1 MRLGRRFAPLVGVAA
16 FAATVAAGSPA
27 GATSLNAVYAIALGG
42 LPLGTAD
49 ISTSIEGD
57 HYQLALQ
64 ARLTGLAGLIM
75 SGGGGAH
82 ASGSVAGGRP
92 LPAGY
97 AVTSHTAN
105 EQRTVQVGLA
115 RGNVVAI
122 QIVPPLDQ
130 AIERVPLREVHKR
143 GVVDPVSALL
153 MPALT
158 RSADLIDPANCNR
171 TLPVFDGAA
180 RFDIVLSY
188 AGTHSVQMAAYSGPV
203 LVCSVRYV
211 PIAGHQA
218 ERPGT
223 RFMQSNRD
231 MSVWLAPVAGTRVL
245 APVRISV
252 ATMLGTS
259 VIEAS
264 RWTLDGGQA
273 PPAATARAR

>member
-1 MRLGRRFAPLVGVAA
+1 MRLGRPFAPLVGVAA
-16 FAATVAAGSPA
+16 LAATAVTGPAVRAASLT
-27 GATSLNAVYAIALGG
+27 ATYSIALGG

-49 ISTSIEGD
+49 VSTAIAGE
-57 HYQLALQ
+57 HYQLRLQ

-75 SGGGGAH
+75 SGGGGAQ

-92 LPAGY
+92 VPAAY
-97 AVTSHTAN
+97 AVSSHTASD
-105 EQRTVQVGLA
+105 QRTVQVGLA

-122 QIVPPLDQ
+122 QIAPPLDQ
-130 AIERVPLREVHKR
+130 SVDRVPLREVHKR

-158 RSADLIDPANCNR
+158 RGGDLLDPANCNR
-171 TLPVFDGAA
+171 TIPVFDGAA

-188 AGTHSVQMAAYSGPV
+188 AGTHTVHTPGYGGPV
-203 LVCSVRYV
+203 LVCNARYL

-223 RFMQSNRD
+223 RFMQHNRD

-245 APVRISV
+245 APLRISV

-273 PPAATARAR
+273 VPGPAAGAR